1 MIPAVDPG
9 LEIRDG
15 LRGRGVFAARA
26 FAADEE
32 IEACPSVELPRG
44 EAKGLLID
52 YVFDSA
58 GDDDAVLLV
67 LGYGML
73 YNHSDD
79 PNVEY
84 EQDDSGV
91 VTFYAIRDVEAGEEL
106 TISYGRE
113 WWTQRHLE
121 PLSES

>member
-1 MIPAVDPG
+1 
-9 LEIRDG
+9 
-15 LRGRGVFAARA
+15 VFAARA

-32 IEACPSVELPRG
+32 LEACPSVELPRG
-44 EAKGLLID
+44 EAKGLLMD

-58 GDDDAVLLV
+58 SGENAVLLV

-84 EQDDSGV
+84 EQDDDGV
-91 VTFYAIRDVEAGEEL
+91 VTFYAIRDIARGEEL
-106 TISYGRE
+106 TITYGRD
-113 WWTQRHLE
+113 WWTQRRIE